1 MNSQLEKLDESKLKI
16 LPRHVHTSSVT
27 VMVKLISIINLSET
41 NSKNSLTNHFRRTRN
56 VLLALHWRT
65 MVTKK
70 KFLCKQWLFEKPWEL
85 YTNIKGVGV
94 YSKQSI
100 NIKELIEKRLEGKI
114 QCCMPKSARSTQSE
128 CVRSADVNILSHAID
143 NIITAESVTNFVQ
156 LRTIS
161 CSILLDIQ
169 MNL

>member
-1 MNSQLEKLDESKLKI
+1 MCYWPCIEEQWSQK
-16 LPRHVHTSSVT
+16 RSSCA
-27 VMVKLISIINLSET
+27 N
-41 NSKNSLTNHFRRTRN
+41 
-56 VLLALHWRT
+56 
-65 MVTKK
+65 
-70 KFLCKQWLFEKPWEL
+70 WLFEKPWEL
-85 YTNIKGVGV
+85 YTNIKGVRV

-100 NIKELIEKRLEGKI
+100 NIKESIEKRLEGKI

-128 CVRSADVNILSHAID
+128 YVISADVNILSHAID